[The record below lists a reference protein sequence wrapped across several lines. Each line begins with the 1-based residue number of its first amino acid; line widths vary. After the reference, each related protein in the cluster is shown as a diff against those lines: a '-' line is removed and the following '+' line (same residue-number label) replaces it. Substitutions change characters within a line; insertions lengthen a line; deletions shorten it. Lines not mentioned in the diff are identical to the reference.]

1 MLGCHD
7 RDLPTYLPSDFKPAL
22 LLGWRWKQ
30 KKEKEEEEENEEEWS
45 CSENLTTC
53 LLALQQLHAQMERGM
68 CSFSVGF
75 VIAPAVEEDLPWGLE
90 KERIN

>member
-1 MLGCHD
+1 MG
-7 RDLPTYLPSDFKPAL
+7 PTYLPSDFKPAL
-22 LLGWRWKQ
+22 LLGWRWKK
-30 KKEKEEEEENEEEWS
+30 KKEKEDEEENEEQWS
-45 CSENLTTC
+45 CSENLLTTC

-75 VIAPAVEEDLPWGLE
+75 PTAPAVDEDLPWGLE

>member
-1 MLGCHD
+1 MRSNG
-7 RDLPTYLPSDFKPAL
+7 AAV
-22 LLGWRWKQ
+22 
-30 KKEKEEEEENEEEWS
+30 ENL
-45 CSENLTTC
+45 LTTC

-75 VIAPAVEEDLPWGLE
+75 PTAPAVEEDLSWGLE